1 MNRWEAFQEELAA
14 RGVEE
19 APAETPALDEDV
31 CLLAPVALEHEFFSL
46 PEGGL
51 RVRFAAVGR
60 RPLAVERLA
69 FEPESLE
76 KEVVYSVARLE
87 RMRDPGPG
95 TAAGWSLFEI
105 EIHPR
110 GEPGVLAAM
119 LARSG
124 KIAIRLVSNALNS
137 DSFALPVRFLLGAV
151 RIRPESVD
159 LGRASYFAP
168 SRDEGADAH
177 RFERPLLL
185 ENAGVRP
192 VRLEWERDP
201 ESPLY
206 VFPPSF
212 ELGPGESAVARVRFL
227 VPRARALGRQT
238 HPAAFRL
245 QIPGLA
251 RAVAGRIEVP
261 FKIDLACDGA
271 VLAFETDSVDLGRR
285 RMGDTDPRFILPYR
299 LVGKGKVQLRV
310 RFEAAGDGPAD
321 SPGAPEGVFHL
332 EKDYAVFA
340 NREPAITPGFLSV
353 RIDPA
358 RYFEA
363 HESRWRVVLENDGP
377 LPGMRRH
384 DVLLSL
390 ALDGRRLAHSKI
402 AIECHQGLAYTVP
415 LDVYGPEPPEVE
427 YRVAAVRGTRTDIAG
442 RLSASEWCS
451 DDALAPR
458 ELERA
463 PVDPRFGARY
473 PLQRRAAYLVLDLAR
488 MDEPGPVAVDWT
500 IELEEVATGYRQE
513 LEFWATL
520 RPPGEFVR
528 GEVLSRSA
536 GRPGTY
542 RLEFDVANPT
552 ARPFVLREVEVIPV
566 RFPGLVPLVARS
578 EQAIEPG
585 RSRRFTIDLP
595 ARAPGLFS
603 RLASFFFGRESTLA
617 LTVRTD
623 LPGDPA
629 ISKRVRFRAR
639 EEP

>member
-1 MNRWEAFQEELAA
+1 MNRWESFQEELAA

-19 APAETPALDEDV
+19 APADLPAPDEDV

-51 RVRFAAVGR
+51 RARFAAVGR
-60 RPLAVERLA
+60 LPLAVERLA
-69 FEPESLE
+69 FEPASLE
-76 KEVVYSVARLE
+76 KEVVYSVARI
-87 RMRDPGPG
+87 GA
-95 TAAGWSLFEI
+95 AAGWSLFEI

-119 LARSG
+119 LARSA
-124 KIAIRLVSNALNS
+124 KIAIRLVSNAENS
-137 DSFALPVRFLLGAV
+137 GSFALPVRFLLGAV
-151 RIRPESVD
+151 RVRPEHVD
-159 LGRASYFAP
+159 LGRAHFFTPA
-168 SRDEGADAH
+168 RGEGADLH

-227 VPRARALGRQT
+227 VPRARSLGRQT

-261 FKIDLACDGA
+261 VKIDLACDGA
-271 VLAFETDSVDLGRR
+271 VLAFESESVDLGRR
-285 RMGDTDPRFILPYR
+285 RMGDSDPRFILPYR
-299 LVGKGKVQLRV
+299 LVGKGKVQLHV
-310 RFEAAGDGPAD
+310 RFEAAGEGPAD
-321 SPGAPEGVFHL
+321 SRPAPEGVFHL

-358 RYFEA
+358 RYFET
-363 HESRWRVVLENDGP
+363 HDSRWRVVLENDGP
-377 LPGMRRH
+377 LPELRRH
-384 DVLLSL
+384 EVSLSL

-415 LDVYGPEPPEVE
+415 LDIYGPEPPDVE
-427 YRVAAVRGTRTDIAG
+427 YRVSAVRGTRTDLAG

-458 ELERA
+458 ELERV
-463 PVDPRFGARY
+463 PIDPRFGARY
-473 PLQRRAAYLVLDLAR
+473 PLQRRAAYLVLDLSG
-488 MDEPGPVAVDWT
+488 MDEPGPLGIDWT
-500 IELEEVATGYRQE
+500 VELVEVATGYRQV

-520 RPPGEFVR
+520 RTPGEFVR
-528 GEVLSRSA
+528 GEVLSRPS
-536 GRPGTY
+536 GRPGAY
-542 RLEFDVANPT
+542 RLEFEVANPT
-552 ARPFVLREVEVIPV
+552 ARPFVLREVEVLPV

-595 ARAPGLFS
+595 ARPPGLLS
-603 RLASFFFGRESTLA
+603 RLTSLFLRRDPTLA

-639 EEP
+639 LEP